1 MIGWQLKMTNEE
13 FYRRCAD
20 MLGTSYDC
28 TGLSSPYRTRWNNRS
43 PGHGRFPGF
52 GIIRAHGESVHVS
65 LRRPIAA
72 LRHFDTR
79 AAALDWLSSRLV
91 EAA

>member
-1 MIGWQLKMTNEE
+1 MTNEE

-28 TGLSSPYRTRWNNRS
+28 TGLESPYRTRWNNRR

-52 GIIRAHGESVHVS
+52 GIIRLHGEDVHVS
-65 LRRPIAA
+65 LRHPVSASRHFASREAA
-72 LRHFDTR
+72 LEWLSAETGR
-79 AAALDWLSSRLV
+79 AA
-91 EAA
+91 